1 MLHQSCFQTITGGK
15 FGIPQDTAI
24 ADRCFDPV
32 LIGPQFSAIS
42 RATGLGVSPLSHGT
56 ANRDRSVLPLSPG
69 FPLPMRAGPIRGG
82 LVSRSI
88 RHPVADESRRTR
100 EAESHHGGGRIVSS
114 YDFLVGHLR
123 FCRECAFEPGC
134 RCEKALRMRPV
145 TIGRQI
151 PHVRS
156 GHGSSID
163 RWCQCCLVPGRVRRL
178 GAQLP
183 FTSPEGIASK
193 EQPREHRNCYRVT
206 HSTECNENVRL
217 VQSVHSKIVVKFL

>member
-1 MLHQSCFQTITGGK
+1 
-15 FGIPQDTAI
+15 
-24 ADRCFDPV
+24 
-32 LIGPQFSAIS
+32 
-42 RATGLGVSPLSHGT
+42 
-56 ANRDRSVLPLSPG
+56 
-69 FPLPMRAGPIRGG
+69 
-82 LVSRSI
+82 
-88 RHPVADESRRTR
+88 
-100 EAESHHGGGRIVSS
+100 
-114 YDFLVGHLR
+114 
-123 FCRECAFEPGC
+123 
-134 RCEKALRMRPV
+134 LRMRPV

-178 GAQLP
+178 GARLP

-217 VQSVHSKIVVKFL
+217 VQSVHSKIVVKISLISIERRQHKTLESMSVFPVVECLPCSDNHFTLSPSSCCRPPS